1 MARLNTLN
9 QILFPVVERP
19 VFASVAD
26 GAGERFVPIHNRTA
40 LINARTNEVVGVVGR
55 DYQLVTNQIALSL
68 GYQCCHAV
76 FPTTNAADW
85 EVGSVDAPSTGSQC
99 TIDLY
104 HKSTNLN
111 LVVKLA
117 ANRLE
122 TFGPF
127 VRVINS
133 YNTARALSFEVGLL
147 RLACTNGMVLPQLE
161 VRFTFVHSRI
171 GIGND
176 IAFHVL
182 ADDARIALHETHPK
196 AIEALMNCQVP
207 AARLGPLVLLAL
219 QVKQPANAGDDWQDS
234 LSAVRALTKRYTAE
248 LGENAYAALNVMTD
262 FASRPPVSRHM
273 RRDRHSLQRLAGAW
287 LADFSKTCALPGFLI
302 DAYLERKSAELGAT
316 PARNTKAT

>member
-1 MARLNTLN
+1 MARLNTLD
-9 QILFPVVERP
+9 QVLFPVVERP

-40 LINARTNEVVGVVGR
+40 HVSARIKQVVGVVGI
-55 DYQLVTNQIALSL
+55 DYQLVTNQTALNL

-76 FPTTNAADW
+76 FPTINAAAW

-117 ANRLE
+117 ANHLE

-147 RLACTNGMVLPQLE
+147 RLVCTNGMVLPQVE

-171 GIGND
+171 GNRNNF
-176 IAFHVL
+176 AFHVL
-182 ADDARIALHETHPK
+182 SDDARIALDETYPK
-196 AIEALMNCQVP
+196 AIETVMKYRIP
-207 AARLGPLVLLAL
+207 AAQIEPLVLLAL
-219 QVKQPANAGDDWQDS
+219 QVKKPARATDDWDEL
-234 LSAVRALTKRYTAE
+234 LSTVRAMTKRYTGE

-262 FASRPPVSRHM
+262 FASQPPVSRHM
-273 RRDRHSLQRLAGAW
+273 RRDRQSLQRLAGAW
-287 LADFSKTCALPGFLI
+287 LADFSKTCAMPGFLI
-302 DAYLERKSAELGAT
+302 DAYLERKSAELEAT